1 MNAYKRYK
9 NRLERFLQTEQ
20 GKRAIHFAYSFGAA
34 LVILGAMFKLL
45 HFPFGNEMLF
55 IGMVTEVI
63 VFILSAFDTPVRDYP
78 WEQVFPA
85 LGNGQTAA
93 EPTDGS
99 GMLSRDISTP
109 RTAPSS
115 FSGMQQHPASG
126 TSASATP
133 YAPYGT
139 AESKSSTDDLSLF
152 STQVDAYEKQ
162 LESLNRTLSGLN
174 SLYELQLK
182 GVSSQINSI
191 EQINKGLTRLGTMY
205 SDTLPEGNVIRRET
219 EKMATQ
225 LTELNAAYA
234 RILDAMTPHRN
245 NPASSE
251 PR

>member
-99 GMLSRDISTP
+99 GMLSRDISMP

-139 AESKSSTDDLSLF
+139 AESKSSTDDLPLL